1 MNENSPSL
9 KGPFKH
15 RGRHEGVPFE
25 IEQWY
30 PILKDYT
37 FKTYFI
43 PLEVEDAIAMR
54 NFYNEKYLSTNKGIN
69 KLNYEDITR
78 LKALE
83 YKIQNIFDSNPNL
96 KSKGAFVRLSGRS
109 PKEGEPYDANK
120 VIQKYENNLIK
131 LEKMYNLKKIL
142 LN

>member
-1 MNENSPSL
+1 MNENTSSL
-9 KGPFKH
+9 RGRFKH
-15 RGRHEGVPFE
+15 IGRHEGVPFE

-54 NFYNEKYLSTNKGIN
+54 NFYNEKYLSTNKDID

-78 LKALE
+78 LKTLE
-83 YKIQNIFDSNPNL
+83 NKIQNIFDSNPDL
-96 KSKGAFVRLSGRS
+96 KSKGTFVRLSGRS
-109 PKEGEPYDANK
+109 PKEGEP
-120 VIQKYENNLIK
+120 
-131 LEKMYNLKKIL
+131 
-142 LN
+142 